1 MYWVRALP
9 SVVSALLMLAPSGT
23 ALASGPDLFGQSPEV
38 AALGGAG
45 ATTAEEFDATFH
57 NPAGLAFGGR
67 GTFSVGYLRVASWLH
82 IHEETRSIEEPNGI
96 VVGLAEPVPLVL
108 GGRIRVGLGVYVLP
122 DTIVRVLTRLPD
134 DPTYPLLENRTQR
147 LVVLPGVAVRLASW
161 LAAGVSV
168 NFFAGLDGPASAR
181 EGPTRAVETTVY
193 EEIYARAALL
203 AGLRAEPW
211 RSLRIALVYRQEFF
225 VPYAVQT
232 RNLVGGNAIDI
243 DVDARGLY
251 TPHELALGVGWDDG
265 VWRASSE
272 VTYERWGDQDRP
284 YVRVR
289 SVLPAVGPLVPPSLP
304 SPFRDTVHL
313 RLGAG
318 RAVRLAPDRTLELR
332 AGVGF
337 EPAAVAEQTGRQ
349 NLLDADKLTTAL
361 GAGLVLGDL
370 GTSSGGPSAGREV
383 RIDASVSWLHLLPR
397 ITRKVVSSVEAAR
410 EDPSLLADERPAEPG
425 LQLSNPGYP
434 SIEASGEVLTFG
446 LLFTVRR

>member
-1 MYWVRALP
+1 MRALVF
-9 SVVSALLMLAPSGT
+9 VVFVLGIIASPAAARASA
-23 ALASGPDLFGQSPEV
+23 PDLFGQSPEV
-38 AALGGAG
+38 AALAGAG
-45 ATTAEEFDATFH
+45 ATTAQEFDATFH

-67 GTFSVGYLRVASWLH
+67 GTFSAGAFGIASSLH
-82 IHEETRSIEEPNGI
+82 IHEESRSIEEPLGI
-96 VVGLAEPVPLVL
+96 VVGLAEPVPLLL
-108 GGRIRVGLGVYVLP
+108 GGRLRVGLGIYVLP

-147 LVVLPGVAVRLASW
+147 LVVLPGLAVRLAPW
-161 LAAGVSV
+161 LSLGVAV

-181 EGPTRAVETTVY
+181 EGSTRAVETTVY
-193 EEIYARAALL
+193 EEIYARAGLL
-203 AGLRAEPW
+203 AGLRADPW
-211 RSLRIALVYRQEFF
+211 RHLRIALVYRQEFY

-243 DVDARGLY
+243 DVEARGLY
-251 TPHELALGVGWDDG
+251 TPHELALGVGWDDD
-265 VWRASSE
+265 VTRASAE

-284 YVRVR
+284 YVRVD

-318 RAVRLAPDRTLELR
+318 RAFSLGCERTLEVR
-332 AGVGF
+332 AGLGF
-337 EPAAVAEQTGRQ
+337 EPSAVAPQTGRQ

-370 GTSSGGPSAGREV
+370 DGREV

-397 ITRKVVSSVEAAR
+397 ITHKTVSSVADAR
-410 EDPSLLADERPAEPG
+410 DDPSLLADERPGDPG
-425 LQLSNPGYP
+425 LQISNPGYP
-434 SIEASGEVLTFG
+434 SLEASGEVLSVG
-446 LLFTVRR
+446 LLLTVRR

>member
-1 MYWVRALP
+1 LRALP
-9 SVVSALLMLAPSGT
+9 SILVALGA
-23 ALASGPDLFGQSPEV
+23 ALWPWVAWASGPDLFGQSPEV
-38 AALGGAG
+38 AALAGAG

-67 GTFSVGYLRVASWLH
+67 GTFSAGYFGAASWLH
-82 IHEETRSIEEPNGI
+82 IHEETRSIEEPHGI

-108 GGRIRVGLGVYVLP
+108 GGRVRVGLGVYVLP

-147 LVVLPGVAVRLASW
+147 LVVLPGVAVRILPW
-161 LAAGVSV
+161 LSAGVAV

-181 EGPTRAVETTVY
+181 EGSTRAVETTVY

-203 AGLRAEPW
+203 AGLRAQPW
-211 RSLRIALVYRQEFF
+211 RHVRIALVYRQEFY

-251 TPHELALGVGWDDG
+251 TPHELALGAGWDDG
-265 VWRASSE
+265 VFRLSAE
-272 VTYERWGDQDRP
+272 ATYERWGDQDRP
-284 YVRVR
+284 YVRVE

-304 SPFRDTVHL
+304 SPFHDTIHL

-318 RAVRLAPDRTLELR
+318 RTFALSPDRSLEVR
-332 AGVGF
+332 GGAGF
-337 EPAAVAEQTGRQ
+337 EPAAVDEQTGRQ

-361 GAGLVLGDL
+361 GLGLVLGNLD
-370 GTSSGGPSAGREV
+370 GREV

-397 ITRKVVSSVEAAR
+397 VTEKVVSSVEAAR
-410 EDPSLLADERPAEPG
+410 EDPSLLADERPGDPG
-425 LQLSNPGYP
+425 LQISNPGYP
-434 SIEASGEVLTFG
+434 SLEASGEVLTFG
-446 LLFTVRR
+446 LLLTVRR